1 MTRNIL
7 GYLAG
12 AAIGAAVLILAR
24 LMVCG
29 LSALAPVLYP
39 NLF

>member
-1 MTRNIL
+1 MSRDAL

-12 AAIGAAVLILAR
+12 AAIGAAALILAR
-24 LMVCG
+24 LMVWG
-29 LSALAPVLYP
+29 LSALAPALYP